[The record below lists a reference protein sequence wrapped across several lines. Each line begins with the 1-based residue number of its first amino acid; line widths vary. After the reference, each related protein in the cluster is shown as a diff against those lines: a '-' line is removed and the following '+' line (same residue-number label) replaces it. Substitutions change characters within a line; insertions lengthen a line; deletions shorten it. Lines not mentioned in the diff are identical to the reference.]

1 MLLFSDSIIMS
12 HDDHKRKEERRDHRE
27 VKGRAKE
34 EMRDPNERS
43 ARKDESS
50 QRDGQRRDD
59 REGRKDKIE
68 SSRKGEANDGEP
80 INDHKRS
87 EGRKERRDHGEGK
100 SRVKEDPNERSVRK
114 DQSSRRDGQRRD
126 DREGRKDKRESSRKG
141 EEKDGEPIKTR
152 LTYTSDNE
160 ANSKGGFSPEKQS
173 LTDRLMTISA
183 HSGEKESSGKWLK
196 EQMEEYKRTHGVD
209 SDEEPTEEEIKMQI
223 KLPAKKKVE
232 KNEFKEPLKI
242 WEPVEH
248 STLPSW
254 RKELLPEEEVKRP
267 SDWRHPTPPR
277 VDISL
282 QLYKQEFREEI
293 PKLPKIGDLV
303 KDKETILRENFAEH
317 DEFVLFNNY
326 CVIRTTKAGIQKSK
340 RDRQDEERGGSDGFG
355 GGGWGGRGGGG
366 RGGLMGGGGRSGF
379 GGGGRD
385 RDRFGSVRYNRFQ
398 RQRSVSSYSGRESRS
413 DSFDRS
419 GRRPSSY
426 AVSDLGHC

>member
-1 MLLFSDSIIMS
+1 
-12 HDDHKRKEERRDHRE
+12 
-27 VKGRAKE
+27 
-34 EMRDPNERS
+34 
-43 ARKDESS
+43 
-50 QRDGQRRDD
+50 
-59 REGRKDKIE
+59 
-68 SSRKGEANDGEP
+68 
-80 INDHKRS
+80 
-87 EGRKERRDHGEGK
+87 
-100 SRVKEDPNERSVRK
+100 
-114 DQSSRRDGQRRD
+114 
-126 DREGRKDKRESSRKG
+126 
-141 EEKDGEPIKTR
+141 
-152 LTYTSDNE
+152 
-160 ANSKGGFSPEKQS
+160 
-173 LTDRLMTISA
+173 
-183 HSGEKESSGKWLK
+183 
-196 EQMEEYKRTHGVD
+196 
-209 SDEEPTEEEIKMQI
+209 MQI

-293 PKLPKIGDLV
+293 PKLTKIGDLV

-340 RDRQDEERGGSDGFG
+340 RDRQDEERGGSDGCGGGGRG

-366 RGGLMGGGGRSGF
+366 RGGFMGGGGRSGF

-398 RQRSVSSYSGRESRS
+398 RQRSISSSPGRESRS

-419 GRRPSSY
+419 GKGPSSY
-426 AVSDLGHC
+426 GRREDGGRAGERSENYGQNRVGRREENRDSYGKNRESEGNYGRKGNNEKRADYKSDEKTEDKLGRKPKAGH